1 MSEDFYVYFH
11 INDETG
17 KVFYVG
23 KGRANRAHSKQ
34 GRSIYWKNYTNKYKY
49 HVDIID
55 QNLTEFEAYRLEIEY
70 IKNIGLSNLVN
81 MTEGGTGGDTISKHP
96 DRNLIVE
103 KQKNYANSNKDLLAQ
118 RAKEAW
124 TDDFRDN
131 QIKKQS
137 KKPLLALDLHTGMT
151 ISANNS
157 KEMAKILSVDH
168 RKVRIAKSKKYKVQ
182 KRYLIMDD
190 FKFQKIQ

>member
-55 QNLTEFEAYRLEIEY
+55 QNLTESEAYRLEIEY

-103 KQKNYANSNKDLLAQ
+103 KQKNYANSNRDLLAQ

-124 TDDFRDN
+124 TDEFRGN
-131 QIKKQS
+131 QIEKQS
-137 KKPLLALDLHTGMT
+137 KKPLLALDLDTGMT
-151 ISANNS
+151 IFANNS
-157 KEMAKILSVDH
+157 KEMAKLLKTSH
-168 RKVRIAKSKKYKVQ
+168 SGVRTAKGSGWRVL
-182 KRYLIMDD
+182 KRYLIVDD